1 MPHSLIDSPT
11 REACVARIVDIK
23 KFHSGEMAKVL
34 LWAQLQS
41 EIGGGYAHTA
51 LNKRM
56 GPFTSPRN
64 QFISIKFEMNS

>member
-1 MPHSLIDSPT
+1 
-11 REACVARIVDIK
+11 
-23 KFHSGEMAKVL
+23 MAKVL

-56 GPFTSPRN
+56 GPFTSPAINLFR
-64 QFISIKFEMNS
+64 